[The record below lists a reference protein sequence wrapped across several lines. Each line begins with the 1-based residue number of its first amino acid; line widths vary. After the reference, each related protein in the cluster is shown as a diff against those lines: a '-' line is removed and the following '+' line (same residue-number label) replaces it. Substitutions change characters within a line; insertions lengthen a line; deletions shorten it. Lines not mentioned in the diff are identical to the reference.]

1 MRGVTIAIVVL
12 IAAALLMVGTSS
24 GTYNRLVQANQQV
37 NAAQADVETQL
48 QRRFDLIPNLVES
61 TKGVLAQERA
71 VFQAIADART
81 RYAGTSSG
89 TPERIDAA
97 NQYQSAIARL
107 LVIVENYPVL
117 RSSETVQ
124 GLMRELAST
133 ENQVAYAR
141 RVYNQAVQAY
151 DTMVQT
157 FPTTLFASAFGFRPR
172 PYFQAQPGAERA
184 PRVDLTVPP
193 PAKP

>member
-1 MRGVTIAIVVL
+1 MRGGTVAAVIVVAVVVV
-12 IAAALLMVGTSS
+12 IYGTLA
-24 GTYNRLVQANQQV
+24 GTYNHLVQANQSV

-48 QRRFDLIPNLVES
+48 QRRFDLIPNLVEA
-61 TKGVLAQERA
+61 TRAVMAQERA
-71 VFQAIADART
+71 VFEALATART
-81 RYAGTSSG
+81 QYAGTRPG
-89 TPERIDAA
+89 TPERVEAA
-97 NQYQSAIARL
+97 NQVESALGRL

-124 GLMRELAST
+124 SLMRELAST

-141 RVYNQAVQAY
+141 RGYNAAVQAY

-157 FPTTLFASAFGFRPR
+157 FPTNLLASSFGFRPR
-172 PYFQAQPGAERA
+172 PYFQAQPGAEQA
-184 PRVDLTVPP
+184 PRVNLPV

>member
-1 MRGVTIAIVVL
+1 MRGAAVAAVIVVVAVVL
-12 IAAALLMVGTSS
+12 VYGTFA

-61 TKGVLAQERA
+61 TRGVMAQERA
-71 VFQAIADART
+71 VFEALANARIQ
-81 RYAGTSSG
+81 YAGTRPG
-89 TPERIDAA
+89 TPERVEAA
-97 NQYQSAIARL
+97 NQVQGALGRL

-124 GLMRELAST
+124 SLMREIAST

-141 RVYNQAVQAY
+141 RGYNAAVQAY
-151 DTMVQT
+151 DTMVQS
-157 FPTTLFASAFGFRPR
+157 FPTNLLASSFGFRPR
-172 PYFQAQPGAERA
+172 PYFQAQPGSEQA
-184 PRVDLTVPP
+184 PRVNLPV

>member
-1 MRGVTIAIVVL
+1 MRGATIAAVIVVV
-12 IAAALLMVGTSS
+12 AAVLVYGTFA

-61 TKGVLAQERA
+61 TRGVMAQERA
-71 VFQAIADART
+71 VFEALANARIQ
-81 RYAGTSSG
+81 YAGTRPG
-89 TPERIDAA
+89 TPERVEAA
-97 NQYQSAIARL
+97 NQVQGALGRL

-124 GLMRELAST
+124 SLMREIAST

-141 RVYNQAVQAY
+141 RGYNAAVQAY
-151 DTMVQT
+151 DTMVQS
-157 FPTTLFASAFGFRPR
+157 FPTNLLASSFGFRPR
-172 PYFQAQPGAERA
+172 PYFQAQPGSEQA
-184 PRVDLTVPP
+184 PRVNLPV